1 MRTEHPPLCRA
12 ALRLPLQHGMLKKSA
27 LRGSSGFTL
36 LEVVIALAIISLAL
50 GAAIRA
56 SGFGADKGYE
66 LQQRTLAG
74 WVVSN
79 VTNELMAT
87 RSFPEMGAL
96 DGKAQQGKFEFVWR
110 QETGPTPNLSFR
122 RVEIKVFSADK
133 PDDVLAHQVSY
144 VARVAN

>member
-1 MRTEHPPLCRA
+1 
-12 ALRLPLQHGMLKKSA
+12 MLKKSA
-27 LRGSSGFTL
+27 PRGSSGFTL

-96 DGKAQQGKFEFVWR
+96 DGKAKQGKFEFVWR

>member
-1 MRTEHPPLCRA
+1 M
-12 ALRLPLQHGMLKKSA
+12 
-27 LRGSSGFTL
+27 RGSSGFTL

-96 DGKAQQGKFEFVWR
+96 DGKATQGKFAFVWR

>member
-1 MRTEHPPLCRA
+1 MRAEHPTLCRA
-12 ALRLPLQHGMLKKSA
+12 APGLPLQHGMLEKSA
-27 LRGSSGFTL
+27 ARGSSGFTL

-96 DGKAQQGKFEFVWR
+96 DGKATQGKFAFVWR